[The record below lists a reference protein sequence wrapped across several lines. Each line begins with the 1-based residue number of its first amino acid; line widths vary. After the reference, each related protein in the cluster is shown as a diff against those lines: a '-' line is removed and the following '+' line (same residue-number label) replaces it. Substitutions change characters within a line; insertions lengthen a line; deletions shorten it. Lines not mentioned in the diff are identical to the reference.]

1 MAIEGECGVSTA
13 AESKKTNS
21 IDMLHG
27 PLAKK
32 IVLFSIPRAITSILQ
47 QLLNS
52 TDAVFA
58 GQWLGGDALAAVGG
72 VAPIISLFVAVFV
85 GLSVGVNVVIAV
97 HIGHDDIDKIR
108 GAVQT
113 SAAAAVVCSLVLA
126 VAGVLSTDF
135 ILAAVNMPAEAW
147 AEGAQYLHVYFI
159 GIVFLVIY
167 NFGSAVLRAKGDT
180 RRPLYALAI
189 AAVLNIAFDYA
200 AVEFLCLGV
209 FGIAVG
215 TVIADAVCAAVIVY
229 FLLTEDESYRLELK
243 NFRVVGIDLKTLMH
257 IGLPAALQGAV
268 FALSNIIIQGEIN
281 GFGADATAGSSAA
294 MNFEFYTYF
303 FVNAFS
309 QAAVTFIGQNYAAGQ
324 YRRCDKVMKFCM
336 AASFVSTLALSLLF
350 TLGGDLFLGI
360 FTAEAGAL
368 SFAYIRLWHVELFEF
383 MPCSYEVTA
392 SGMRGMGW
400 SVLPTIVVIV
410 GSCLLRIVYVFT
422 LFPLIRSFENLM
434 LIYPVTWIVTGAT
447 MIALYFY
454 ARKKS
459 YGR

>member
-1 MAIEGECGVSTA
+1 M
-13 AESKKTNS
+13 
-21 IDMLHG
+21 
-27 PLAKK
+27 
-32 IVLFSIPRAITSILQ
+32 
-47 QLLNS
+47 
-52 TDAVFA
+52 
-58 GQWLGGDALAAVGG
+58 
-72 VAPIISLFVAVFV
+72 
-85 GLSVGVNVVIAV
+85 
-97 HIGHDDIDKIR
+97 
-108 GAVQT
+108 
-113 SAAAAVVCSLVLA
+113 VCSLVLA

-180 RRPLYALAI
+180 WRPLYALAV
-189 AAVLNIAFDYA
+189 AAVLNIAFDYV
-200 AVEFLCLGV
+200 AVEFLGLGV

-215 TVIADAVCAAVIVY
+215 TVIADAVCAAVIVF
-229 FLLTEDESYRLELK
+229 FLLTEEESYRLELK
-243 NFRVVGIDLKTLMH
+243 DYRVVGIDLKTLMH

-324 YRRCDKVMKFCM
+324 YGRCDKVMKFCM

-350 TLGGDLFLGI
+350 TFGGDLFLGI

-368 SFAYIRLWHVELFEF
+368 SFAYARLWHVELFEF
-383 MPCSYEVTA
+383 MPCLYEVTA

-422 LFPLIRSFENLM
+422 LFPLVRSFENLM

-459 YGR
+459 YSRQ

>member
-1 MAIEGECGVSTA
+1 MSKA
-13 AESKKTNS
+13 AEKKSNS
-21 IDMLHG
+21 MDMLHG
-27 PLAKK
+27 PMAKK
-32 IVLFSIPRAITSILQ
+32 IVLFSIPLAITSILQ

-58 GQWLGGDALAAVGG
+58 GQWLGSNALAAVGG

-97 HIGHDDIDKIR
+97 HIGHDDLGKIR

-113 SAAAAVVCSLVLA
+113 TAVAAVVCSLVLA
-126 VAGVLSTDF
+126 IAGVLSTDF
-135 ILAAVNMPAEAW
+135 ILASVNMPQEAW
-147 AEGAQYLHVYFI
+147 ADGAQYLHVYFI
-159 GIVFLVIY
+159 GIVFLVVY

-180 RRPLYALAI
+180 RRPLYALTA

-200 AVEFLCLGV
+200 AVELLGAGV

-215 TVIADAVCAAVIVY
+215 TVVADAVCAAIIVY
-229 FLLTEDESYRLELK
+229 FLLTEEETYRLTFKGLH
-243 NFRVVGIDLKTLMH
+243 VVNADMKTLVH

-309 QAAVTFIGQNYAAGQ
+309 QAAVTFIGQNFAAGQ
-324 YRRCDKVMKFCM
+324 HDRCDKVMRFCM
-336 AASFVSTLALSLLF
+336 AASFVSTLAFSLIF
-350 TLGGDLFLGI
+350 TLGGDLFLSI
-360 FTAEAGAL
+360 FTTEAGAL
-368 SFAYIRLWHVELFEF
+368 TFAYIRLWHVELFEF

-400 SVLPTIVVIV
+400 SVLPTIVVVV

-422 LFPLIRSFENLM
+422 LFPFIRSFENLM
-434 LIYPVTWIVTGAT
+434 LIYPVTWVVTGTT
-447 MIALYFY
+447 MIALYFF
-454 ARKKS
+454 ARKRAYAKNTLAA
-459 YGR
+459 

>member
-1 MAIEGECGVSTA
+1 MSA
-13 AESKKTNS
+13 AVKEKKSNS

-27 PLAKK
+27 PMAGK
-32 IVLFSIPRAITSILQ
+32 IVLFSIPLAITSILQ

-58 GQWLGGDALAAVGG
+58 GQWLGSAALAAVGG

-97 HIGHDDIDKIR
+97 HIGHDDIEKIR

-113 SAAAAVVCSLVLA
+113 TAVAALVCSLVLA

-135 ILAAVNMPAEAW
+135 ILASVNMPVEAW
-147 AEGAQYLHVYFI
+147 ADGAQYLHVYFI
-159 GIVFLVIY
+159 GIVFLVVY

-180 RRPLYALAI
+180 RRPLYALAV
-189 AAVLNIAFDYA
+189 AAVLNIVFDYL
-200 AVEFLCLGV
+200 AVEVLGAGV
-209 FGIAVG
+209 FGIALG
-215 TVIADAVCAAVIVY
+215 TVVADAVCAAIIVAV
-229 FLLTEDESYRLELK
+229 LLKEEETYRLTFR
-243 NFRVVGIDLKTLMH
+243 NFKVVGVDMKTLIH

-324 YRRCDKVMKFCM
+324 YKRCDTVMKFCM
-336 AASFVSTLALSLLF
+336 AASFVSTLVLSLLF
-350 TLGGDLFLGI
+350 TFGGDLFLGI
-360 FTAEAGAL
+360 FTTEAGAL

-383 MPCSYEVTA
+383 MPCSYEITA

-400 SVLPTIVVIV
+400 SVLPTIVVVV

-447 MIALYFY
+447 MIALYFF
-454 ARKKS
+454 ARKRAYSKKTFQPA
-459 YGR
+459 

>member
-1 MAIEGECGVSTA
+1 MSVAKTE
-13 AESKKTNS
+13 KKSNS
-21 IDMLHG
+21 VDMLHG
-27 PLAKK
+27 PMAMK
-32 IVLFSIPRAITSILQ
+32 IILFSIPLAITSILQ

-58 GQWLGGDALAAVGG
+58 GQWLGSNALAAVGG

-97 HIGHDDIDKIR
+97 HIGHDDLGKIR

-113 SAAAAVVCSLVLA
+113 TAAAAVVCSVVLA

-135 ILAAVNMPAEAW
+135 ILSSVNMPQEAW

-159 GIVFLVIY
+159 GIVFLVVY

-180 RRPLYALAI
+180 RRPLYALAV
-189 AAVLNIAFDYA
+189 AAVLNIVLDYA
-200 AVEFLCLGV
+200 AVEFFDAGV
-209 FGIAVG
+209 FGIALG
-215 TVIADAVCAAVIVY
+215 TVVADAVCAAVIVY
-229 FLLTEDESYRLELK
+229 FLFTEEETYRLSFK
-243 NFRVVGIDLKTLMH
+243 GFTVVGTDLKTLVH

-281 GFGADATAGSSAA
+281 GFGADATAGPSAA

-324 YRRCDKVMKFCM
+324 YQRCDKVMRFCM

-350 TLGGDLFLGI
+350 TFGGDVFLGI
-360 FTAEAGAL
+360 FTTEAGAL
-368 SFAYIRLWHVELFEF
+368 TFAYSRLWHVELFEF

-392 SGMRGMGW
+392 SGLRGMGW

-422 LFPLIRSFENLM
+422 LFPFMRSFENLM

-447 MIALYFY
+447 MIALYVF
-454 ARKKS
+454 ARKRAYSSNKYQS
-459 YGR
+459 A

>member
-1 MAIEGECGVSTA
+1 M
-13 AESKKTNS
+13 
-21 IDMLHG
+21 
-27 PLAKK
+27 
-32 IVLFSIPRAITSILQ
+32 
-47 QLLNS
+47 
-52 TDAVFA
+52 
-58 GQWLGGDALAAVGG
+58 
-72 VAPIISLFVAVFV
+72 
-85 GLSVGVNVVIAV
+85 
-97 HIGHDDIDKIR
+97 
-108 GAVQT
+108 
-113 SAAAAVVCSLVLA
+113 VCSLVLA

-243 NFRVVGIDLKTLMH
+243 NFRFVGIDLKTLMH

-324 YRRCDKVMKFCM
+324 YRRCDKVMQFCM

>member
-1 MAIEGECGVSTA
+1 MSKA
-13 AESKKTNS
+13 AEKKSNS

-27 PLAKK
+27 PMAKK
-32 IVLFSIPRAITSILQ
+32 IVLFSIPLAITSILQ

-58 GQWLGGDALAAVGG
+58 GQWLGSNALAAVGG

-97 HIGHDDIDKIR
+97 HIGHDDLEKIR

-113 SAAAAVVCSLVLA
+113 TAVAAVVCSLALA
-126 VAGVLSTDF
+126 IAGVLSTDF
-135 ILAAVNMPAEAW
+135 ILASVNMPQEAW
-147 AEGAQYLHVYFI
+147 ADGTQYLHVYFI
-159 GIVFLVIY
+159 GIVFLVVY

-180 RRPLYALAI
+180 RRPLYALTA

-200 AVEFLCLGV
+200 AVELLGAGV

-215 TVIADAVCAAVIVY
+215 TVVADAVCAAIIVY
-229 FLLTEDESYRLELK
+229 FLLTEEETYRLTLK
-243 NFRVVGIDLKTLMH
+243 GLQVVSADMKTLVH

-309 QAAVTFIGQNYAAGQ
+309 QAAVTFIGQNFAAGQ
-324 YRRCDKVMKFCM
+324 HDRCDRVMRFCM
-336 AASFVSTLALSLLF
+336 AASFISTLAFSLIF
-350 TLGGDLFLGI
+350 TLGGDLFLSI
-360 FTAEAGAL
+360 FTTEAGAL
-368 SFAYIRLWHVELFEF
+368 TFAYIRLWHVELFEF

-400 SVLPTIVVIV
+400 SVLPTIVVVV

-422 LFPLIRSFENLM
+422 LFPFVRSFENLM
-434 LIYPVTWIVTGAT
+434 LIYPVTWVVTGAT
-447 MIALYFY
+447 MIALYFF
-454 ARKKS
+454 ARKRAYAKNAFAV
-459 YGR
+459 

>member
-1 MAIEGECGVSTA
+1 MSKA
-13 AESKKTNS
+13 AEKKSNS

-27 PLAKK
+27 PMAKK
-32 IVLFSIPRAITSILQ
+32 IVLFSIPLAITSILQ

-58 GQWLGGDALAAVGG
+58 GQWLGSNALAAVGG

-97 HIGHDDIDKIR
+97 HIGHDDLGKIR

-113 SAAAAVVCSLVLA
+113 TAVAAVVCSLVLA
-126 VAGVLSTDF
+126 IAGVLSTDF
-135 ILAAVNMPAEAW
+135 ILASVNMPQEAW
-147 AEGAQYLHVYFI
+147 ADGAQYLHVYFI
-159 GIVFLVIY
+159 GIVFLVVY

-180 RRPLYALAI
+180 RRPLYALTA

-200 AVEFLCLGV
+200 AVELLGAGV

-215 TVIADAVCAAVIVY
+215 TVVADAVCAAIIVY
-229 FLLTEDESYRLELK
+229 FLLTEEETYRLTFKGLH
-243 NFRVVGIDLKTLMH
+243 VVNADMKTLVH

-309 QAAVTFIGQNYAAGQ
+309 QAAVTFIGQNFAAGQ
-324 YRRCDKVMKFCM
+324 HDRCDKVMRFCM
-336 AASFVSTLALSLLF
+336 AASFVSTLAFSLIF
-350 TLGGDLFLGI
+350 TLGGDLFLSI
-360 FTAEAGAL
+360 FTTEAGAL
-368 SFAYIRLWHVELFEF
+368 TFAYIRLWHVELFEF

-400 SVLPTIVVIV
+400 SVLPTIVVVV

-422 LFPLIRSFENLM
+422 LFPFIRSFENLM
-434 LIYPVTWIVTGAT
+434 LIYPVTWVVTGTT
-447 MIALYFY
+447 MIALYFF
-454 ARKKS
+454 ARKRAYAKNTLAA
-459 YGR
+459 